1 MAGKDRSAHA
11 DIGQD
16 TVFSD
21 VCSYNFF
28 ALMESLY
35 LHTGHRSVVSLD
47 TEPEDEIAHFVADA
61 SLAFPKSDVVSLTKK
76 ENGQYAI
83 TVSFSGLHGSQ
94 SPLPGYYLDELALEV
109 AQEEEGL
116 AGFLDLFAH
125 RWTQFLYH
133 IWRKYR
139 YYVCFRN
146 GGVDDFSRRMYAL
159 VGLESESLRDQL
171 AINHSK
177 MLAYAGTLA
186 SPGRSPEVICSLIS
200 HCFDLPDVSL
210 EGWQLRQVDITPER
224 QNRLGIRTA
233 RTGKKFIEKSVLGS
247 NFTLGSRIPDRSGK
261 FLLCINN
268 LSRDRLLSFLPNGL
282 NFIPLTL
289 FVAFI
294 LRDQL
299 AWDLRL
305 GFAPDQAGGM
315 VLGRAQNSLLG
326 WTSFIGQ
333 PEPKP
338 GVIINVRS

>member
-21 VCSYNFF
+21 ACSYNFF

-35 LHTGHRSVVSLD
+35 RHTGYRSEVSLD

-109 AQEEEGL
+109 AQEEE
-116 AGFLDLFAH
+116 
-125 RWTQFLYH
+125 
-133 IWRKYR
+133 
-139 YYVCFRN
+139 
-146 GGVDDFSRRMYAL
+146 
-159 VGLESESLRDQL
+159 GLESESLRDQL